1 MSASR
6 IYLASR
12 SPRRRELLLQIGVPF
27 DVLQFREANQRGLDV
42 DETPLS
48 GESPD
53 AYVRRVTLEKARVGQ
68 ELLMARRLVPQPV
81 LAADTTVVCD
91 DAILGKPRDREEALA
106 MLGRLSGR
114 SHRVLTAVA
123 IVDPTAVEMALSESS
138 VTFRELQPDEMHR
151 YTQTPEP
158 MDKAG
163 AYAIQ
168 GLAAIFVTR
177 IEGSYSGI
185 MGLPLAET
193 AVLLSRFGIRLP

>member
-1 MSASR
+1 MSTSR

-12 SPRRRELLLQIGVPF
+12 SPRRRELLRQIGVPF

-42 DETPLS
+42 DESPLP

-91 DAILGKPRDREEALA
+91 DAILGKPRDREEAMA

-138 VTFRELQPDEMHR
+138 VTFRELQPEEMQR
-151 YTQTPEP
+151 YVQTPEP

-168 GLAAIFVTR
+168 GLAAIFITR